1 MHLTFFLS
9 VNKYLSIFANIKL
22 CYKKKIRLKLFQN
35 GNIFFYYLLK
45 KVRDSIIALM
55 KEYRILIAFQITL
68 YRNVNDKVI

>member
-45 KVRDSIIALM
+45 KVRD
-55 KEYRILIAFQITL
+55 EEFQFNNCSDEGI
-68 YRNVNDKVI
+68 